1 MFGLGM
7 PEFVVITIIFI
18 IVFGVGKL
26 PEVGEG
32 IGKTIK
38 NFKNATSENEHEL
51 KSAEAAGD
59 VNQAR

>member
-7 PEFVVITIIFI
+7 PEFVVITFIFV

-38 NFKNATSENEHEL
+38 NFKNATSENEHEI
-51 KSAEAAGD
+51 KSAEATGD
-59 VNQAR
+59 VNHAR